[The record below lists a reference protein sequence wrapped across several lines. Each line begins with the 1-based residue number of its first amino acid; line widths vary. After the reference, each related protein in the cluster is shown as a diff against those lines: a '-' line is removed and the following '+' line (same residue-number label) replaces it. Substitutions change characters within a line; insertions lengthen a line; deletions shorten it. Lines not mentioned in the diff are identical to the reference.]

1 LISIYTGYASLLS
14 CRFLQSTMPITA
26 CPIAREGGR
35 CQDVQCHLRHDI
47 VECKPCGSFV
57 LHERLARHRR
67 GEEHMQNCSFPEWKA
82 KAKSPAS
89 AIPPLPYP
97 RVPIPPP
104 RKPTRSQATNV
115 TTGGTS
121 NRSGQEPRVIV
132 SKENGLTLKSTTGQ
146 DGTSSMTATAPI
158 VIKKVRQN
166 DSLALVDVDLTGAE
180 SNSFSTT
187 IVGKLPMPIKW
198 KKSPQIHVS
207 FLSDAPGE
215 RNAVL
220 LLHFLERGSGQGFI
234 IKRKVRGVATSPME
248 KPRPQ
253 PSKPPPGSKAS
264 NRRVKRG
271 QTRARQPNKVQHL

>member
-1 LISIYTGYASLLS
+1 VVMGLPAVKGRDVVLLFDQYLYWLRLTPLLS
-14 CRFLQSTMPITA
+14 FPSIHNA
-26 CPIAREGGR
+26 
-35 CQDVQCHLRHDI
+35 HY
-47 VECKPCGSFV
+47 
-57 LHERLARHRR
+57 RLSHRSGR
-67 GEEHMQNCSFPEWKA
+67 GEMPGRPMSSASRYRRMQTMWVLRSARKASETPPRRRAHAELQLPRMEGEGEVTSIRHPSSPISSGTHTTAA
-82 KAKSPAS
+82 KAYTQPGNERH
-89 AIPPLPYP
+89 Y
-97 RVPIPPP
+97 
-104 RKPTRSQATNV
+104 
-115 TTGGTS
+115 
-121 NRSGQEPRVIV
+121 
-132 SKENGLTLKSTTGQ
+132 LKSTTGQ

-264 NRRVKRG
+264 NRRVKQG